1 MDERNDS
8 ITLRKDAYIFEHG
21 DNISVFKKYQDTC
34 GRGLAYKIM
43 LIITTPACNKMSRPF
58 VSYKKKKLF

>member
-8 ITLRKDAYIFEHG
+8 ITLRKDAYIFEHLR
-21 DNISVFKKYQDTC
+21 FQKKSGYLWT
-34 GRGLAYKIM
+34 GLGYKSM

-58 VSYKKKKLF
+58 VSYKNKKLFYEPK

>member
-21 DNISVFKKYQDTC
+21 ENISVFKKYQDTC
-34 GRGLAYKIM
+34 GRGLGYKIM
-43 LIITTPACNKMSRPF
+43 LIITTTASRPF
-58 VSYKKKKLF
+58 VSYKNMKLF

>member
-34 GRGLAYKIM
+34 GRGLGYKIM